1 MPNGNE
7 TLKYPLNIGENGM
20 YPFMHIKINE
30 RYLKPDEGFV
40 TDIYTYIPIGIF
52 QNDGMSYGNLERG
65 LIGAGIDALSNG
77 AFSVTAEDLLA
88 ASGQFTSSLTNFTGV
103 DLTGGYNAGVAKA
116 GVAMNPSAVT
126 TFESAEVRTFDINL
140 KFITNS
146 AKESQVVGKII
157 NRIREFMYPEKIG
170 SFALQYPA
178 TFEIKFYAGTSA
190 DPENAKE
197 TIIKETPYMP
207 VFMPAY
213 CTGLQTTY
221 NASHS
226 SFHPDGAPVEVDCQ
240 LSFRETHQ
248 LTREELNERMKE
260 RGISTS
266 LAEDEKGTIELSEE
280 MKEEIERLR
289 QQGNTSTGA

>member
-140 KFITNS
+140 KFICRG
-146 AKESQVVGKII
+146 AVK
-157 NRIREFMYPEKIG
+157 
-170 SFALQYPA
+170 
-178 TFEIKFYAGTSA
+178 
-190 DPENAKE
+190 
-197 TIIKETPYMP
+197 IKETAKSCQCL
-207 VFMPAY
+207 VH
-213 CTGLQTTY
+213 GLVKTLESNFVMLYWLISKFSLDGRAVKKLWYTA
-221 NASHS
+221 NARCMVWIA
-226 SFHPDGAPVEVDCQ
+226 G
-240 LSFRETHQ
+240 
-248 LTREELNERMKE
+248 K
-260 RGISTS
+260 
-266 LAEDEKGTIELSEE
+266 
-280 MKEEIERLR
+280 
-289 QQGNTSTGA
+289 